1 MVERDVRKT
10 LNIPFNP
17 GAPALRYEHSMGQGL
32 PDFIHR
38 IGKQQP
44 PGCGAG
50 RAADPVQRRYRLQS
64 VQSGHS
70 VTSRP
75 FIAWVCSRHCSG
87 AVICPATVKS

>member
-38 IGKQQP
+38 IGKP
-44 PGCGAG
+44 DSAARSACGKAG
-50 RAADPVQRRYRLQS
+50 RGRLISTAAAGDAAACRWR
-64 VQSGHS
+64 
-70 VTSRP
+70 
-75 FIAWVCSRHCSG
+75 A
-87 AVICPATVKS
+87 A

>member
-38 IGKQQP
+38 IGMKQTSAVRRRSRCSP
-44 PGCGAG
+44 SG
-50 RAADPVQRRYRLQS
+50 RRSRADVPSENITTFSPRR
-64 VQSGHS
+64 
-70 VTSRP
+70 
-75 FIAWVCSRHCSG
+75 C
-87 AVICPATVKS
+87 